1 MWQTMYDLHRL
12 RQRELEAAA
21 HRRRRWALDDIPG
34 DRLSSGDRAPSR
46 LRAVAARV
54 AAGVSRG
61 TARFA
66 LWLDCRVALEP
77 RDGRALRDA

>member
-12 RQRELEAAA
+12 RQREIEAAVE
-21 HRRRRWALDDIPG
+21 RRRLWAHDIPAE
-34 DRLSSGDRAPSR
+34 RASSRDRAPSR
-46 LRAVAARV
+46 LRAGGARA
-54 AAGVSRG
+54 AAGVSRA

-77 RDGRALRDA
+77 REDRALRDA